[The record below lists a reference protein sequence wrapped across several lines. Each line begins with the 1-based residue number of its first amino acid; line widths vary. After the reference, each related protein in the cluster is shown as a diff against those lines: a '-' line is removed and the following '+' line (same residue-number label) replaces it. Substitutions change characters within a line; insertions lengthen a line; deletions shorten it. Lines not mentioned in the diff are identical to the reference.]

1 MNHIKSAL
9 LAGVAATVAIGLLS
23 YADAWSGHGLWLM
36 APFGAT
42 AVLVFGVPDSPLAQ
56 PKNVIAGHVITAT
69 IGLVFFHFVPVEPWS
84 LACATGLA
92 ISAMLITKTTHPPA
106 GANPLLIMLTG
117 QSWSFLVTPVL
128 LGAVIIV
135 VCGKL
140 TRICHNRGL
149 TASKA

>member
-56 PKNVIAGHVITAT
+56 PKNVIVGHVITAT
-69 IGLVFFHFVPVEPWS
+69 IGLVFYHFVPVEPWS

-92 ISAMLITKTTHPPA
+92 ISAMLLTKTTHPPA

-128 LGAVIIV
+128 FGAVTIV

-140 TRICHNRGL
+140 TRMFHNRAL
-149 TASKA
+149 SASKA

>member
-1 MNHIKSAL
+1 MNHLKFAL
-9 LAGVAATVAIGLLS
+9 LAGCAATCAIGLLS
-23 YADAWSGHGLWLM
+23 YADALSGAGLWLM

-56 PKNVIAGHVITAT
+56 PRNVIAGHLITAF
-69 IGLVFFHFVPVEPWS
+69 IGLAFVHWLPVEPWS
-84 LACATGLA
+84 LAVATGLA
-92 ISAMLITKTTHPPA
+92 ISIMLATKTTHPPA

-128 LGAVIIV
+128 IGAIVIV

-140 TRICHNRGL
+140 TQHAHKRWL
-149 TASKA
+149 VAASS